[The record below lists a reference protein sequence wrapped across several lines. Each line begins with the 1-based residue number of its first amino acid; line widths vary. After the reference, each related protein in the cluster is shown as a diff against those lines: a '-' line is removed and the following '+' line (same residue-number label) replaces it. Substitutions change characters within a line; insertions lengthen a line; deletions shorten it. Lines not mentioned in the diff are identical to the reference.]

1 MCVCVGGV
9 GGGGCYTQTLKK
21 KQEEEQMLLKMTHIQ
36 RIYYL
41 IYCITQSQTYNYL
54 IQSDIH
60 SPYIVDL
67 WRQFILF
74 TEAPHH
80 INMGLHRPTT

>member
-1 MCVCVGGV
+1 MFLCIHNARYLKTNMQVCVCVCVCVWGGGV
-9 GGGGCYTQTLKK
+9 LHPDI
-21 KQEEEQMLLKMTHIQ
+21 EEKTGRRAMLLKMTHIQ

-41 IYCITQSQTYNYL
+41 VYCITQSQTYNYL

-67 WRQFILF
+67 
-74 TEAPHH
+74 
-80 INMGLHRPTT
+80 

>member
-1 MCVCVGGV
+1 MFLCRHNAKYLKTNMQVGVGGGV
-9 GGGGCYTQTLKK
+9 GEGGCYTQTLKK

-67 WRQFILF
+67 
-74 TEAPHH
+74 
-80 INMGLHRPTT
+80 